1 MPLKLEKAVS
11 PSAVAVVVEPD
22 EPIVDGNVASSP
34 DPVVPVD
41 LDDPAVTSLRILR
54 AAVVLVPIVP
64 VVVVPAAVVPHVVV
78 VPGVPVVV
86 VPVVPAVP
94 AVVPVD
100 TGDLKPPAMTNV
112 LPMTAHPG

>member
-11 PSAVAVVVEPD
+11 PSEVAVVVEPDEPIVVEPD

-41 LDDPAVTSLRILR
+41 LDDPAVTSLRIL
-54 AAVVLVPIVP
+54 PIP
-64 VVVVPAAVVPHVVV
+64 I
-78 VPGVPVVV
+78 VV